1 MPEGLIMF
9 KGFQELFDDIV
20 KNLQL
25 TEREKADYKS
35 SLKNSIKRWRIK
47 GLLRPDELPD
57 KNHELVWSWRVQQ
70 DKQMINQMSES
81 LANRTENYKRKIFG
95 LKNVSANSRMFRH
108 LIQEMLKEGFRIDY
122 PDDKLIEEFFTNKKP
137 K

>member
-25 TEREKADYKS
+25 TEREKAEYKS

-81 LANRTENYKRKIFG
+81 LIQIE
-95 LKNVSANSRMFRH
+95 LKTINERY
-108 LIQEMLKEGFRIDY
+108 LD
-122 PDDKLIEEFFTNKKP
+122 
-137 K
+137 